1 MTNDRFLAFL
11 YNILNIGIAPMSDEQ
26 SAYEHA
32 KKLVA
37 LVETAKRIQHYDC
50 AVRGEDD
57 CDLCKA
63 IKDLERE

>member
-1 MTNDRFLAFL
+1 MTNEQFLRLL
-11 YNILNIGIAPMSDEQ
+11 YINYGIAEPNL
-26 SAYEHA
+26 YGHA

-63 IKDLERE
+63 IKELERE